1 MQCKNQYITGDPEYL
16 KRLFDEYK
24 NYCGR
29 DVRMES
35 GRLVVLALP
44 PVKQKKKRV
53 EKDDESVKTDKT
65 QASKRQ
71 RDYGARQ

>member
-1 MQCKNQYITGDPEYL
+1 MKCKNQYITGDSEFL

-29 DVRMES
+29 DVRMEKD
-35 GRLVVLALP
+35 RLVVLALP

-53 EKDDESVKTDKT
+53 EKEDEPGKTDKT

>member
-16 KRLFDEYK
+16 KRLYDEYR

-29 DVRMES
+29 DVKMEN
-35 GRLVVLALP
+35 GQLVVLALP
-44 PVKQKKKRV
+44 PVKQKKKKAK
-53 EKDDESVKTDKT
+53 EEEAPVKSDKT

-71 RDYGARQ
+71 RDYGARE